1 MSGVGGVGAVGAS
14 GGVGAVGATGGTGS
28 VGSGAS
34 PGVGDASGGGSSPTE
49 GVTSSSNE
57 GTSSKEVSDS
67 GDKFGSTYN
76 INQVQNNTIY
86 QNMSTEQSLE
96 LHNCVHGVGESSSC
110 NEMDLQKLIELM
122 MAIKILEAMND
133 SQGGSSGGFSTTA

>member
-1 MSGVGGVGAVGAS
+1 MSGVGGVGAAGAA
-14 GGVGAVGATGGTGS
+14 GGVGAVGAVGGTGAA
-28 VGSGAS
+28 GSGAS

-49 GVTSSSNE
+49 GVTSSSSE

-76 INQVQNNTIY
+76 IDQTQNNTIY

-96 LHNCVHGVGESSSC
+96 LHNCVHGVENAPSS

-133 SQGGSSGGFSTTA
+133 QGGSSGGFSTTA